1 MLFRWGIVIPALFGC
16 LLSAQ
21 SKSLP
26 PTEQP
31 AFGTIYGLV
40 VDQLGQP
47 ARGITL
53 EASPLGVPLATALP
67 RTKTDQQGK
76 FRFAKIPWW
85 GRYTIYANDAEAGFG
100 VFASRPR
107 NATTI
112 QEITLSPEHPE
123 AEFNFQLPLPA
134 GFLQFHLTNSRT
146 GEEIKGIEVDVSSAQ
161 EPNRFLFGIGCESDR
176 PILIPPNEDVLL
188 HVKSSGFKEWSE
200 SVGRGKP
207 FRISSGAHVTLDVS
221 LEPDK

>member
-1 MLFRWGIVIPALFGC
+1 MLSRSGIVISTVIAC

-21 SKSLP
+21 AIAQQ

-40 VDQLGQP
+40 VDQAGQP
-47 ARGITL
+47 ARGVEL
-53 EASPLGVPLATALP
+53 VASPHAALATRLP

-76 FRFAKIPWW
+76 FQFDKLPWW
-85 GRYTIYANDAEAGFG
+85 GRFTVYADDEEAGFG
-100 VFASRPR
+100 VFATRPM
-107 NATTI
+107 NAKGI

-123 AEFNFQLPLPA
+123 AKFNFQLPPPA

-146 GEEIKGIEVDVSSAQ
+146 GEEIKGINLDVLLAK
-161 EPNRFLFGIGCESDR
+161 EPDRFFFGISCASDR

-188 HVKSSGFKEWSE
+188 HVKSWGFKEWGE

-207 FRISSGAHVTLDVS
+207 LRISSGAHVTLDVS